1 MRLLLRHQEPCHVAA
16 VTLGCCLVAAY
27 DQQLTHIIRPLY
39 LAPWVLLIVSGRR
52 GDWGIK

>member
-16 VTLGCCLVAAY
+16 VKLGCCLVAAY
-27 DQQLTHIIRPLY
+27 DQQLTHIIRPLSCTMGSSY
-39 LAPWVLLIVSGRR
+39 CLRQE